1 MKLKPS
7 ARHRQRGV
15 AVLVLLVLL
24 VLIGAFMAAN
34 QVTLRSLHR
43 ELELLE
49 HQQARKYGALAVM
62 PAPAPTARTNVITSA
77 TQNPTPA
84 PAGPNP

>member
-1 MKLKPS
+1 MKLQPS

-43 ELELLE
+43 ELELLDR
-49 HQQARKYGALAVM
+49 QQARKYGALAVK
-62 PAPAPTARTNVITSA
+62 PAPASPARTNTIA
-77 TQNPTPA
+77 APEPP
-84 PAGPNP
+84 PAGPHP